1 MDKFLIKRKANDSEE
16 QNTKNGPSTSGSGS
30 NALAAHIVSDT
41 NGRIKR
47 RKINRQY
54 SEEYLILDLHT
65 FVRKNITFHNVLYVE
80 KNYPTARWFLPS

>member
-54 SEEYLILDLHT
+54 SEE
-65 FVRKNITFHNVLYVE
+65 
-80 KNYPTARWFLPS
+80 